1 MRRNDRPSW
10 SQVEADN
17 WFNTVSCFNGDRLY
31 SLTLWDSC
39 FERYISL
46 VGLNNTLCLN
56 YTFHFKAHTM
66 NFLQG
71 QKQTS
76 CLLYNRRG
84 KWIKPLFFPFTRTI
98 SLVFFV
104 CLFSMCFIFSSVK
117 HWKGCSFVSSKT
129 IKILMGEIF
138 WKIKNKIASIQS
150 DRLCGLACSMCSIR
164 AVNFLWGVK

>member
-1 MRRNDRPSW
+1 MCCECTNGSTSHAGQWGNMQRNDIPSW

-17 WFNTVSCFNGDRLY
+17 WFNTVSCFNWDRLY
-31 SLTLWDSC
+31 SLTLRDSY

-76 CLLYNRRG
+76 CLLYNRRE
-84 KWIKPLFFPFTRTI
+84 KWINNPCSSHSIEQFLWCFLFVCFLCVLFF
-98 SLVFFV
+98 L
-104 CLFSMCFIFSSVK
+104 
-117 HWKGCSFVSSKT
+117 
-129 IKILMGEIF
+129 
-138 WKIKNKIASIQS
+138 Q
-150 DRLCGLACSMCSIR
+150 
-164 AVNFLWGVK
+164 